1 MTNSIDKDAIRTET
15 LPLMTLVDA
24 GNVAQ
29 RGLEKRL
36 SSLKLSVAQQRILA
50 LVYFAKEALTPSMLA
65 ALLLQETHSVS
76 GLLNRLEDRDLITRT
91 RDRQDR
97 RVVWVE
103 LTPEGR
109 KVAEEAI
116 DIVVNMSKELDPVL
130 RPEGHRHGRSRA
142 QGARSR
148 IQDRGR
154 ARRRAQGSA
163 TARLGQLRLPQN
175 RETETECE
183 SAPFFVSGYAL
194 IPMASA

>member
-1 MTNSIDKDAIRTET
+1 MEEKLTTTLDKEAIRTET

-36 SSLKLSVAQQRILA
+36 SHLKLSVAQQRILA
-50 LVYFAKEALTPSMLA
+50 LVYFAKERLTPSMLA

-103 LTPEGR
+103 LTASGR
-109 KVAEEAI
+109 KIAEEAI
-116 DIVVNMSKELDPVL
+116 GIVVSMSKELDPVL
-130 RPEGHRHGRSRA
+130 RGPKAVDMVEVVRKVRD
-142 QGARSR
+142 QGFKIAGVRE
-148 IQDRGR
+148 DV
-154 ARRRAQGSA
+154 RREA
-163 TARLGQLRLPQN
+163 LR
-175 RETETECE
+175 RVW
-183 SAPFFVSGYAL
+183 S
-194 IPMASA
+194 

>member
-1 MTNSIDKDAIRTET
+1 MPTLDKDSIRTET

-36 SSLKLSVAQQRILA
+36 GHLKLSVAQQRILA
-50 LVYFAKEALTPSMLA
+50 LVYFAKESLTPSMLA

-97 RVVWVE
+97 RVVWVG
-103 LTPEGR
+103 LTDSGK

-116 DIVVNMSKELDPVL
+116 DIVVGMSKELDPVL
-130 RPEGHRHGRSRA
+130 RGPKATEMVEVVRRVRD
-142 QGARSR
+142 QGFKIAGVREDIR
-148 IQDRGR
+148 KE
-154 ARRRAQGSA
+154 ALRRVWS
-163 TARLGQLRLPQN
+163 
-175 RETETECE
+175 
-183 SAPFFVSGYAL
+183 
-194 IPMASA
+194 

>member
-1 MTNSIDKDAIRTET
+1 LNKDAIRSES

-36 SSLKLSVAQQRILA
+36 SHLKLSVAQQRILA
-50 LVYFAKEALTPSMLA
+50 LVCVAREALTPSMLA

-76 GLLNRLEDRDLITRT
+76 GLLNRLEDRNLITRT

-97 RVVWVE
+97 RVVWVG

-116 DIVVNMSKELDPVL
+116 EISLGMSKEFEEAFKGPKA
-130 RPEGHRHGRSRA
+130 PEMLEVV
-142 QGARSR
+142 
-148 IQDRGR
+148 
-154 ARRRAQGSA
+154 RRVRDMGFKIAGV
-163 TARLGQLRLPQN
+163 
-175 RETETECE
+175 REDIRRE
-183 SAPFFVSGYAL
+183 AL
-194 IPMASA
+194 KRVWG